1 MAQFATDSRGFWPEN
16 SALANCA
23 VLSLAVPEVRAAR
36 ARPSFGGPVA
46 AEHPGWGDGAK
57 GDLTPRPKLLME
69 LGWAWTRASART
81 ARRALADSHETEQW
95 DTHQPIF
102 SASSTMIPAGPRT

>member
-1 MAQFATDSRGFWPEN
+1 M
-16 SALANCA
+16 
-23 VLSLAVPEVRAAR
+23 
-36 ARPSFGGPVA
+36 
-46 AEHPGWGDGAK
+46 
-57 GDLTPRPKLLME
+57 TPRPKLLME

-81 ARRALADSHETEQW
+81 ARPALADSHETEQW